1 MSLIVQQVTKYYE
14 RQKALDDVS
23 FHIRKGEVV
32 ALLGPNGA
40 GKSTMLKIISCYL
53 RPTAG
58 KILVCGFDT
67 AIHPLAVKKCVG
79 YLPENNPL
87 YYDMYVKEYLH
98 FVAGVFRLG
107 KTGRKRVDEIIEMTG
122 LTEEYRKTIGALSK
136 GYRQRVGLAQALIH
150 DPEVLILDEP
160 TSGLDPNQ
168 LADIRALIRK
178 IGKEKTVIL
187 STHIMQ
193 EVEAVCNRAIII
205 NKGKIMADAA
215 TSELPLMNRTGSV
228 LSVEFDQPVEPE
240 DLKNIKGVMDL
251 LQENPNTFKIYSGNH
266 EDIRAEVFEFAKSNG
281 LVLLTLSLKKQS
293 LEDVFRDMTL

>member
-23 FHIRKGEVV
+23 FQINKGEVV

-40 GKSTMLKIISCYL
+40 GKSTMMKIISCYL
-53 RPTAG
+53 RPTSG
-58 KILVCGFDT
+58 KIRVCGFDT
-67 AIHPLAVKKCVG
+67 SINPVQVKRRVG

-87 YYDMYVKEYLH
+87 YLDMYVKEYLH
-98 FVAGVFRLG
+98 FVAGVFHLG
-107 KTGRKRVDEIIEMTG
+107 KNGKKRVNEVMEMTA
-122 LTEEYRKTIGALSK
+122 LMEERGKVIGALSK

-168 LADIRALIRK
+168 LSEIRDLIRE
-178 IGKEKTVIL
+178 IGVEKTVIL

-205 NKGKIMADAA
+205 NKGQIMADAL
-215 TSELPLMNRTGSV
+215 TSELSLLNRSGNV
-228 LSVEFDQPVEPE
+228 LSVEFDQVVAIGQ
-240 DLKNIKGVMDL
+240 LKGIPGVADV
-251 LQENPNTFKIYSGNH
+251 LQEDAQSFKLYSEGDM
-266 EDIRAEVFEFAKSNG
+266 DIRSEVFEFAKKHG
-281 LVLLTLSLKKQS
+281 LILLTLSQKKQS
-293 LEDVFRDMTL
+293 LEEVFRDMTR

>member
-1 MSLIVQQVTKYYE
+1 MSLIIQQVTKYYE
-14 RQKALDDVS
+14 RQKALDGVS

-40 GKSTMLKIISCYL
+40 GKSTMMKIISCYL
-53 RPTAG
+53 RPASG

-67 AIHPLAVKKCVG
+67 AIQPLEVKKRVG

-87 YYDMYVKEYLH
+87 YYDMYVREYLL

-107 KTGRKRVDEIIEMTG
+107 KAGRKRVDEVIEMTA
-122 LTEEYRKTIGALSK
+122 LTEECRKTIGALSK

-168 LADIRALIRK
+168 LVEIRALIRK
-178 IGKEKTVIL
+178 IGSEKTVIL

-205 NKGKIMADAA
+205 NKGKVMADAS

-228 LSVEFDQPVEPE
+228 LSVEFDQPVEP
-240 DLKNIKGVMDL
+240 LHLQKIKGVVDL
-251 LQENPNTFKIYSGNH
+251 LQENPRTFKIYSGDH
-266 EDIRAEVFEFAKSNG
+266 EDIRTEVFEFAKNNG
-281 LVLLTLSLKKQS
+281 LILLTLSLKKQS

>member
-1 MSLIVQQVTKYYE
+1 MSLIVQQVTKYYG
-14 RQKALDDVS
+14 RQRALDGVS

-53 RPTAG
+53 RPATG

-67 AIHPLAVKKCVG
+67 AIHPLDVKKCVG

-107 KTGRKRVDEIIEMTG
+107 KAGMKRVDEVIEMTA
-122 LTEEYRKTIGALSK
+122 LTEECRKTIGALSK
-136 GYRQRVGLAQALIH
+136 GNRQRVGLAQALIH

-168 LADIRALIRK
+168 LIEIRALIRK
-178 IGKEKTVIL
+178 IGENKTIVL
-187 STHIMQ
+187 STHILQ

-205 NKGKIMADAA
+205 NNGKIIADSSTA
-215 TSELPLMNRTGSV
+215 ELPLMNRSGSV
-228 LSVEFDQPVEPE
+228 LSVEFDQPVDPE
-240 DLKNIKGVMDL
+240 KLKKIGGVEEL
-251 LQENPNTFKIYSGNH
+251 LQENPHAFKLYSSFGA
-266 EDIRAEVFEFAKSNG
+266 DIRTGVFNFAKDNG
-281 LVLLTLSLKKQS
+281 LILLTLSLKKQS
-293 LEDVFRDMTL
+293 LEEVFRDMTL